1 MNMTSVLMV
10 LSPISAM
17 TVCVVETH
25 QKNKKRRVNE
35 MPGTTSKVIT
45 IARGV
50 TTNNPAMANA
60 LRRWLVATRGDG
72 GEVAREIFKQARA
85 ARRERRVNR

>member
-1 MNMTSVLMV
+1 
-10 LSPISAM
+10 
-17 TVCVVETH
+17 
-25 QKNKKRRVNE
+25 

-50 TTNNPAMANA
+50 ETNDPAMANA

-85 ARRERRVNR
+85 ERRERRINR